1 MPRPSWKGFLR
12 LSLVSCPVYL
22 SPATTRTKSIRLNQV
37 WVPRAEPVDMEE
49 ADEEPTP
56 IGRGR
61 GVSQGAAELAG
72 EAEEEPEYAA
82 PATRIALRPH
92 DPHTGEEIGRDE
104 VRKGYEYERG
114 QFVTFTQEE
123 LKALDVESS
132 HTIDL
137 TTFVPRAEVDP
148 LYFNTPYYVYPD
160 GTVAAEAYRTIS
172 AAMAEAGMAGLG
184 RLTLSRRER
193 MVLVEPR
200 GQGLALITLRA
211 AEEVRAAEFDGFA
224 GELDAEAVAVAG
236 MIIQRKTGSFD
247 PSTFRDRYQE
257 ALKELIEAKLKG
269 LPVKARPA
277 TRPAPVFDLMAALK
291 QSLAQETG
299 GAARGGPKRRTAAD
313 RRQSSLLL
321 PVSGGAASSRGQP
334 PRERAPGGRV
344 GGQGAKDQIARTEPK
359 PV

>member
-1 MPRPSWKGFLR
+1 MMPRASWKGFLR

-22 SPATTRTKSIRLNQV
+22 SAATTRTKSIRLNQV
-37 WVPRAEPVDMEE
+37 WVPRNRASETVEAE
-49 ADEEPTP
+49 DEEEQPPPARASGQRAT
-56 IGRGR
+56 
-61 GVSQGAAELAG
+61 ELAR
-72 EAEEEPEYAA
+72 EEDEPEYAA

-92 DPHTGEEIGRDE
+92 DPHTGQEIGREE

-114 QFVTFTQEE
+114 QFVTFTPEE

-160 GTVAAEAYRTIS
+160 GSVAAEVYRTIS

-211 AEEVRAAEFDGFA
+211 AEEVRAAQFDGF
-224 GELDAEAVAVAG
+224 GDELDAEAVAIAG
-236 MIIQRKTGSFD
+236 MIIQRKIGSFD
-247 PSTFRDRYQE
+247 PVTFRDRYQ
-257 ALKELIEAKLKG
+257 
-269 LPVKARPA
+269 
-277 TRPAPVFDLMAALK
+277 
-291 QSLAQETG
+291 
-299 GAARGGPKRRTAAD
+299 RR
-313 RRQSSLLL
+313 S
-321 PVSGGAASSRGQP
+321 
-334 PRERAPGGRV
+334 
-344 GGQGAKDQIARTEPK
+344 KN
-359 PV
+359 